1 MRHVADGYAT
11 LPTSGLRDVA
21 GVIKM
26 CGRGG
31 GKGGGKGWPGKYMT

>member
-31 GKGGGKGWPGKYMT
+31 GKGVARGGLGNT